1 MEQLLRDSSVTYYE
15 KKIIDVSMIAEVIQ
29 KQSPGGATAI
39 LSKTTALLRSAT
51 LLKNRLL
58 HLCFHVN
65 FAKFLR
71 TSFFIED
78 HWWLLL
84 VIHSYSN

>member
-29 KQSPGGATAI
+29 KQSPGGATTI
-39 LSKTTALLRSAT
+39 LLKTTALLRSAT

-58 HLCFHVN
+58 HKCS
-65 FAKFLR
+65 LR
-71 TSFFIED
+71 EFYETFQTPF
-78 HWWLLL
+78 
-84 VIHSYSN
+84 

>member
-29 KQSPGGATAI
+29 KQSPEGATTI
-39 LSKTTALLRSAT
+39 LLKTTALLRSAT

-71 TSFFIED
+71 TPFFIEH